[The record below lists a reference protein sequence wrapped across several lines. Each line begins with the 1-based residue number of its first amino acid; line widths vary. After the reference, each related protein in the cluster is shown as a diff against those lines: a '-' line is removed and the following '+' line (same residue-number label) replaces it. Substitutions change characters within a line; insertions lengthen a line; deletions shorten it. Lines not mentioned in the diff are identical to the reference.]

1 MGTPNYILDGLPM
14 ILIEEFKPRTGGE
27 IGVVFHVEH
36 PYDYRQA
43 NHHVSYQPACSWRI
57 ASGSRACLTY

>member
-14 ILIEEFKPRTGGE
+14 TLIEEFKPRTGGE

-36 PYDYRQA
+36 PD
-43 NHHVSYQPACSWRI
+43 NCSYKQTAM
-57 ASGSRACLTY
+57 